1 MFARLEPRAR
11 PAPRDGFRV
20 AAPIVHHVLQAPGQ
34 PLGSEVQATMGAH
47 LGHDFSRVRVHVD
60 TRASRSADALNANAY
75 TIGRDIVFGPHKYA
89 PGTPT
94 GRRLLAHELAHVVQ
108 QDGARLALADPIP
121 VSAPTDLAE
130 ERAQRKADDLAGVH
144 ESSAPG
150 RSSPVGQSP
159 MMVQRDFGAP
169 IPQRGGLQGADAVIP
184 IERFIQYVEE
194 VERANPGDQ
203 PQEILSRIRVQYYG
217 SSSQSSII
225 AFDQLIP
232 EAHAI
237 DLVQSGD
244 PEMPSVSL
252 VPRRLGSV
260 SAEARSHLLAHA
272 DEYRPGDNPSPY
284 LLLPNK
290 ERIDVGHLFLGLDAL
305 LHPRT
310 ASPYTDYG
318 VPNIDPAGWVADVG
332 IASVW
337 LTHAEEGD
345 PHPGAPPN
353 PPPATVDN
361 YFRLSAPDEDLL
373 GDIDA
378 YRAQQQW
385 QEQPGTL
392 SAAIRRYYL
401 GGAGT
406 GGADVRYQTFCAKA
420 GLTFQRSGNSITWD
434 TKWRYP
440 LIDRIDRFNDLYESG
455 KWGAIKAMTVGSVE
469 HRFWPRT
476 AIMLD
481 KFLNW
486 LKPRLEDELSRSAAG
501 SRPRAR

>member
-1 MFARLEPRAR
+1 
-11 PAPRDGFRV
+11 
-20 AAPIVHHVLQAPGQ
+20 
-34 PLGSEVQATMGAH
+34 
-47 LGHDFSRVRVHVD
+47 
-60 TRASRSADALNANAY
+60 
-75 TIGRDIVFGPHKYA
+75 
-89 PGTPT
+89 
-94 GRRLLAHELAHVVQ
+94 
-108 QDGARLALADPIP
+108 LALDAPIP
-121 VSAPTDLAE
+121 VSGPADVAE
-130 ERAQRKADDLAGVH
+130 ERAQRTADDFADVH

-150 RSSPVGQSP
+150 CSSLVGQSP

-169 IPQRGGLQGADAVIP
+169 NPHRGGLHGADAVIP

-217 SSSQSSII
+217 GSSQTNII

-237 DLVQSGD
+237 DLVTVYD
-244 PEMPSVSL
+244 PEMPSVTL
-252 VPRRLGSV
+252 VPRDLGSV

-272 DEYRPGDNPSPY
+272 DEYSPGDNPSPY

-290 ERIDVGHLFLGLDAL
+290 ERIDVGHLLLGMDAL

-318 VPNIDPAGWVADVG
+318 VPNIDVAGWVADVG

-337 LTHAEEGD
+337 LTRAEEGN
-345 PHPGAPPN
+345 PHPGAPSN

-378 YRAQQQW
+378 FRAQQRW

-406 GGADVRYQTFCAKA
+406 GGADVRFQTFCAKA
-420 GLTFQRSGNSITWD
+420 GLTYQRSGNSITWD
-434 TKWRYP
+434 TKWRNP
-440 LIDRIDRFNDLYESG
+440 LIDRIDRFNDLYG
-455 KWGAIKAMTVGSVE
+455 AGGWGAFKAMTVGSVE

-476 AIMLD
+476 AIMLN
-481 KFLNW
+481 KFLAW
-486 LKPRLEDELSRSAAG
+486 LKPRLEAELSRSAAG
-501 SRPRAR
+501 SQPQPK

>member
-1 MFARLEPRAR
+1 MFAG
-11 PAPRDGFRV
+11 PAPRYDSRV
-20 AAPIVHHVLQAPGQ
+20 APPIVRNVLQTPGQ
-34 PLGSEVQATMGAH
+34 PLGSEVQATMSAH
-47 LGHDFSRVRVHVD
+47 LDHDFSEVRVHAD
-60 TRASRSADALNANAY
+60 TQAGRSADALNANAY

-89 PGTPT
+89 PGTAA

-108 QDGARLALADPIP
+108 QDGARLVLDAPIP
-121 VSAPTDLAE
+121 VSGPADVAE
-130 ERAQRKADDLAGVH
+130 ERAQRNADDLADVH
-144 ESSAPG
+144 NFSESG
-150 RSSPVGQSP
+150 RSSPVGRSP
-159 MMVQRDFGAP
+159 VMVQGDFP
-169 IPQRGGLQGADAVIP
+169 TPHRGGLHGADAVIP
-184 IERFIQYVEE
+184 IEQFIQYVEE
-194 VERANPGDQ
+194 VERANPDDQ

-217 SSSQSSII
+217 SSSVSSMI

-232 EAHAI
+232 DAHAV
-237 DLVQSGD
+237 DVMTYPNPYSGSII
-244 PEMPSVSL
+244 SV
-252 VPRRLGSV
+252 VPRGLGSV

-272 DEYRPGDNPSPY
+272 DEYSVGDNPSPY

-305 LHPRT
+305 LHPST
-310 ASPYTDYG
+310 AAPYTDYG

-337 LTHAEEGD
+337 LTHAEEGS
-345 PHPGAPPN
+345 PHEGAPPN
-353 PPPATVDN
+353 PPPPSVNN

-378 YRAQQQW
+378 YRAEQQW

-406 GGADVRYQTFCAKA
+406 RGADVRYQIFCARE

-434 TKWRYP
+434 TNWHNP
-440 LIDRIDRFNDLYESG
+440 LIDRIDRFNDLYDAGAWSG
-455 KWGAIKAMTVGSVE
+455 LKTMIVGSVK

-476 AIMLD
+476 PIMLN
-481 KFLNW
+481 KFLAW
-486 LKPRLEDELSRSAAG
+486 LKPRLEAELSQTAAG
-501 SRPRAR
+501 SRPQPR